1 MKQRTGSWVEIYSD
15 GAYSHSR
22 NIGGWAAVLRFN
34 QHVKE
39 ISGRVTDETTSNRME
54 LQAVIEGL
62 KALKKPC
69 MVAVY
74 TDSQYVQKGIS
85 DWIRK
90 WKRNGWRTSAKKPVL
105 NQDLWQELDQLREAQ
120 TEIIWNWVRGH
131 SGHPQNERADFLANR
146 ETNQ

>member
-22 NIGGWAAVLRFN
+22 SVGGWAAVLRFN

-39 ISGRVTDETTSNRME
+39 ISGQVIDETTSNRME
-54 LQAVIEGL
+54 LQAVIEAL

-85 DWIRK
+85 EWIKK
-90 WKRNGWRTSAKKPVL
+90 WKRNGWRTAAKKPVI
-105 NQDLWQELDQLREAQ
+105 NQDLWQELDQLRAAQ
-120 TEIIWNWVRGH
+120 TEVIWNWVRGH

-146 ETNQ
+146 EANR